1 WASWATVCSMPC
13 GPTRPATRKPSR
25 PPRKPCGPAP
35 GWTSRPPSPNWPWAR
50 RWCRCSTPRA
60 SLRPRSVSGCW
71 LPAAASARRRR
82 RNARRFWE
90 ALCWPGNTT
99 RRWTANPP
107 TKSCSGAPRPE
118 PPRRQRPMQ
127 ARRRAIRTRAWPEP
141 WATSCSAPPGR
152 AAAAATAW
160 CNPSPRAWCATPPTA
175 WCAACWARWSAG
187 GADGPGKTSMPDRA
201 PDPAARTAQPVRC
214 RWCTDDPLYVRYH
227 DTEWGVPSRD
237 SRHLFEMLILEGF
250 QAGLSWLTILRRREA
265 LRAALL
271 GFDPEALARTDDAWV
286 QDRMRDASIIRNRL
300 KLRAAGANARAWLAL
315 PDPVG

>member
-1 WASWATVCSMPC
+1 
-13 GPTRPATRKPSR
+13 
-25 PPRKPCGPAP
+25 
-35 GWTSRPPSPNWPWAR
+35 
-50 RWCRCSTPRA
+50 
-60 SLRPRSVSGCW
+60 
-71 LPAAASARRRR
+71 
-82 RNARRFWE
+82 
-90 ALCWPGNTT
+90 
-99 RRWTANPP
+99 
-107 TKSCSGAPRPE
+107 
-118 PPRRQRPMQ
+118 
-127 ARRRAIRTRAWPEP
+127 
-141 WATSCSAPPGR
+141 
-152 AAAAATAW
+152 
-160 CNPSPRAWCATPPTA
+160 
-175 WCAACWARWSAG
+175 
-187 GADGPGKTSMPDRA
+187 MPDRA

-315 PDPVG
+315 PDPVGLVWSVVGGQPIIHRYANVEDVSVAGPEAEALSRLLKRHGFTFVGPTICQSYLQAIGCLMDHTTDCHRHRALAD